1 MNRVQDPVRI
11 LRTAHLY
18 LITTITPLW
27 ATASLLTPCLSRV
40 KGGVRWRREHSSEQ
54 MQPRH
59 VRIEERMKHLTVDDS
74 IDKRSYIAGEDLAEV
89 NGIKRTTLTL
99 LHNPRNLM
107 EHPEIFP
114 DRYCT
119 VTNSLIEALL
129 KRQNITVKIKKESYL
144 DSFEPKYRR
153 QVEEFIL
160 SHLETTRVEVESE
173 A

>member
-1 MNRVQDPVRI
+1 
-11 LRTAHLY
+11 
-18 LITTITPLW
+18 
-27 ATASLLTPCLSRV
+27 
-40 KGGVRWRREHSSEQ
+40 
-54 MQPRH
+54 MQ
-59 VRIEERMKHLTVDDS
+59 HLTVDDN

-89 NGIKRTTLTL
+89 NGIRRTTLTL

-119 VTNSLIEALL
+119 VTNSLIAALI
-129 KRQNITVKIKKESYL
+129 KPENITVKIKRESYL

-153 QVEEFIL
+153 HVENFIL
-160 SHLETTRVEVESE
+160 SHLETTRVEIESG